1 MDTTLV
7 GKLNMKMYVC
17 VYVRQVF
24 RWRQQAE
31 RRMTA
36 GGKPGLSDQQVMY
49 ACLYMY
55 VYVCMYVCLY
65 MYMYLYVGHHVAMSI
80 GGNL

>member
-7 GKLNMKMYVC
+7 GKLYMKMYVCVYGVC

-49 ACLYMY
+49 ACLFM
-55 VYVCMYVCLY
+55 YVCMCVCICRY
-65 MYMYLYVGHHVAMSI
+65 ICTSVIMS
-80 GGNL
+80 LCL